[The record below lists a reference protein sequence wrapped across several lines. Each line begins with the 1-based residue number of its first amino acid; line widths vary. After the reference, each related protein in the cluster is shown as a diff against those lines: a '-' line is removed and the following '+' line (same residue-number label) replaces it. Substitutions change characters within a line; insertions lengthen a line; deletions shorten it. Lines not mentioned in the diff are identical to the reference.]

1 MKYMISILLV
11 LALVLGFLTLVV
23 GCGTDTSPT
32 PVDHQ
37 ACLSCGCDTKQKS
50 VELEEVMIEVQN
62 NARECAVR
70 VWGRASPSPLFEVKG
85 ALGIHNCKVYVIHN
99 AEIKTKS
106 NKLRGNE

>member
-1 MKYMISILLV
+1 MFVATACTNETAKV
-11 LALVLGFLTLVV
+11 ETA
-23 GCGTDTSPT
+23 
-32 PVDHQ
+32 PVS
-37 ACLSCGCDTKQKS
+37 CLPCDIGS
-50 VELEEVMIEVQN
+50 VHVEEIMIETQN

-106 NKLRGNE
+106 NKLRENE